1 MGAHI
6 PLCAALGSLATFLSY
21 FSSKCFECHVF
32 YLLPDICSMQSAAKQ
47 SREDARVAWEQAK
60 LRTAALATRADVTAN
75 LHAMQQAGAR
85 ESIEQLSL
93 AARERY
99 EGLSA
104 ERNKANARL
113 DLANQLKRKQRHAL
127 NTEMIEDVVASLV
140 FMATATVRSK

>member
-1 MGAHI
+1 
-6 PLCAALGSLATFLSY
+6 
-21 FSSKCFECHVF
+21 
-32 YLLPDICSMQSAAKQ
+32 MQ
-47 SREDARVAWEQAK
+47 E
-60 LRTAALATRADVTAN
+60 
-75 LHAMQQAGAR
+75 AGAR

-140 FMATATVRSK
+140 FLATATVRSK